1 MMTINDNAE
10 IIIHVPLVN
19 NEIQMME
26 MKKNVNVM
34 FVKKSVK
41 KYFQI

>member
-1 MMTINDNAE
+1 MMTINDKAE

-19 NEIQMME
+19 DEIQMME

-41 KYFQI
+41 K

>member
-41 KYFQI
+41 K